1 MRLPFRNIFQW
12 NRTTG
17 PRYDY
22 RNWSVDKWVNIFEPI
37 EFYIFPN
44 NLCNLHF
51 VQALTCASPPTMCH
65 RQSANGC
72 RWVSTVSKISKHAAK
87 GYHHIIMIYDT
98 NAYTVAPSVQVP
110 SQLLGAPLGSEVQL
124 QCLVEAS
131 PAPVFYWLKGGKSP
145 TNLEAGQ
152 PKSEMLLDG

>member
-1 MRLPFRNIFQW
+1 M
-12 NRTTG
+12 G
-17 PRYDY
+17 AY
-22 RNWSVDKWVNIFEPI
+22 
-37 EFYIFPN
+37 
-44 NLCNLHF
+44 LCI
-51 VQALTCASPPTMCH
+51 ASNDVPP
-65 RQSANGC
+65 A
-72 RWVSTVSKISKHAAK
+72 VSKRVSLSVHCEYARP
-87 GYHHIIMIYDT
+87 IMIRPPHRLLCQLNGT
-98 NAYTVAPSVQVP
+98 ICTSSTTVAPSVQVP